1 MTKNKPNFMVKIG
14 LWLLKKKFITYFKR
28 EFGES
33 NCNLQNNKEQTNY
46 QFMNDLNE
54 KITNNCDKY
63 DLKRLKLKK
72 RMLKSSME
80 RTVNLDITANVA
92 MIMSITIFFTS
103 CINALVIKS
112 SLSDKYDTWII
123 FLIIA
128 SIVLLGI
135 AIIAFILNSN
145 SKYEKS
151 FLVFYLDILEYI
163 EKDKLKEI
171 DEEKLKCK
179 EEIAVTKEKD
189 IELKINELLKNEEQ
203 IKKFIGIK

>member
-1 MTKNKPNFMVKIG
+1 MVKIG

-135 AIIAFILNSN
+135 AIIGGVAAYLHIIFT
-145 SKYEKS
+145 SKVES
-151 FLVFYLDILEYI
+151 
-163 EKDKLKEI
+163 
-171 DEEKLKCK
+171 
-179 EEIAVTKEKD
+179 
-189 IELKINELLKNEEQ
+189 KITNL
-203 IKKFIGIK
+203 